1 MFPPKIHYRILRS
14 YCAKFNQRI
23 RKVEKK
29 VHSCLQ
35 QKQFK
40 QYSVARITKDEFG
53 TDDTEFGKI
62 GNDSNG
68 ILMKFKNASNKINVY
83 EETLMFDD
91 TSLLG
96 FLGGSLGL
104 FVGFS
109 FFGYA
114 MPILEAICDKM
125 ADCFKKLRN

>member
-1 MFPPKIHYRILRS
+1 MFSSKIRYLIFRS
-14 YCAKFNQRI
+14 YCAKFTQEL
-23 RKVEKK
+23 KVRAQIKT
-29 VHSCLQ
+29 CLQ

-40 QYSVARITKDEFG
+40 QYSVARITKNEFG
-53 TDDTEFGKI
+53 TDDTEYVI
-62 GNDSNG
+62 NNDSMT
-68 ILMKFKNASNKINVY
+68 IFMIFKYASNKRNVY

-91 TSLLG
+91 TSLVG
-96 FLGGSLGL
+96 SLGGSLGL

-114 MPILEAICDKM
+114 MPIVEAISDKM

>member
-1 MFPPKIHYRILRS
+1 MFPPKIHYHILRS
-14 YCAKFNQRI
+14 YCAKFNQGI

-53 TDDTEFGKI
+53 TNETEFVTG
-62 GNDSNG
+62 NG
-68 ILMKFKNASNKINVY
+68 ILMKFKYASNKINVY
-83 EETLMFDD
+83 EETLLVDD
-91 TSLLG
+91 TSLIG
-96 FLGGSLGL
+96 TLGGSLGL

-114 MPILEAICDKM
+114 MPILEAISDKM

>member
-1 MFPPKIHYRILRS
+1 MRAQIKT
-14 YCAKFNQRI
+14 
-23 RKVEKK
+23 
-29 VHSCLQ
+29 CLQ

-53 TDDTEFGKI
+53 TDDTEFVI
-62 GNDSNG
+62 NNDSMT
-68 ILMKFKNASNKINVY
+68 IFMIFKYASNKRNVY

-91 TSLLG
+91 TSLVG
-96 FLGGSLGL
+96 SLGGSLGL

-114 MPILEAICDKM
+114 MPIVDSIFDKM
-125 ADCFKKLRN
+125 ADCFERLRN

>member
-1 MFPPKIHYRILRS
+1 MRTQIKT
-14 YCAKFNQRI
+14 
-23 RKVEKK
+23 
-29 VHSCLQ
+29 CLQ

-53 TDDTEFGKI
+53 TDETQFVT
-62 GNDSNG
+62 GNDSMS

-83 EETLMFDD
+83 EETLMVDD
-91 TSLLG
+91 TSLIG
-96 FLGGSLGL
+96 SLGGSLGL

-114 MPILEAICDKM
+114 MPIVESIFDKM